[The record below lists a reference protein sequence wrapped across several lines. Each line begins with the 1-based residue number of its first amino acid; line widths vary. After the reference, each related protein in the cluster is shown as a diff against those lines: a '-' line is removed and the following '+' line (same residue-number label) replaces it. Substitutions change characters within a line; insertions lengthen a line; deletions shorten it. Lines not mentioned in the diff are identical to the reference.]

1 MTMRPI
7 VCATRGGEASRRA
20 QERAIALAREQGAP
34 LIFLFVVDISPMK
47 PSKDLADVLAD
58 ELEQLGASLLCIAQ
72 ARAREHGI
80 EAEMVIRRGA
90 VRPTLE
96 SFLRE
101 VDAGTLVIGAPNHG
115 AEHPPV
121 FDPAGMDHFAGQIRA
136 GLGVEV
142 IVVE

>member
-1 MTMRPI
+1 MIMRPI
-7 VCATRGGEASRRA
+7 VCATRGGEASRRT

-34 LIFLFVVDISPMK
+34 LIFLFVADTSAMK
-47 PSKDLADVLAD
+47 PAKDLADVLAD
-58 ELEQLGASLLCIAQ
+58 ELEQLGGSLLCIAQ
-72 ARAREHGI
+72 ARAHEQGI
-80 EAEMVIRRGA
+80 EAEMTVRRGP

-101 VDAGTLVIGAPNHG
+101 VDAGTLVIGVPERG
-115 AEHPPV
+115 AEHPV
-121 FDPAGMDHFAGQIRA
+121 FDPAGMEHFAGQIRA